1 MIAIKICPEHLA
13 KKANYG
19 VENIN
24 VTSYS
29 ISRTRYF
36 AFGAMRLNGM
46 DYPAKVIPF
55 AGNDF
60 EIHYDYY
67 QKTEQSGV

>member
-13 KKANYG
+13 KKASYG
-19 VENIN
+19 VENIK

-29 ISRTRYF
+29 ISLTRYF

-46 DYPAKVIPF
+46 D
-55 AGNDF
+55 
-60 EIHYDYY
+60 
-67 QKTEQSGV
+67 